1 MMTGKLINKVTDWW
15 EDNLRS
21 LLGRLTPDRRVILI
35 VIMLITFSGLS
46 IFMTFSSIYNLGKD
60 RGEKMKVDHIER
72 LQFELKKIQ
81 HKTDSLKLQ
90 KNFQY
95 DKE

>member
-1 MMTGKLINKVTDWW
+1 MTGKLINKLTDWW
-15 EDNLRS
+15 EDRLRS
-21 LLGRLTPDRRVILI
+21 LFGKLTPDRRVILI

-72 LQFELKKIQ
+72 LQFELKKMR
-81 HKTDSLKLQ
+81 HKIDSLKQ
-90 KNFQY
+90 PNNFQY
-95 DKE
+95 GRD